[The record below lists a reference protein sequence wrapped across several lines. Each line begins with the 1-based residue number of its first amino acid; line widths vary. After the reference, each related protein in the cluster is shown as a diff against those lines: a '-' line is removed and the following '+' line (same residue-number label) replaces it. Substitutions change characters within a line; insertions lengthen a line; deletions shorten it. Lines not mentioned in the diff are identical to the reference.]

1 MSRKLFE
8 YFFTPDELEPFYSEL
23 TGTKRLRK
31 VHSQPA
37 KKPLNRKV
45 VAKES
50 QPRTNEVQSAD
61 AAQTREN
68 RSPPTADENVKSGT
82 LNSSDGEQTSNQ
94 SAPESTTQV
103 APEALNSVEPA
114 NEKGDTEGEEP
125 EDRGHETGRTRTRNL
140 LSVHALG
147 QYVFCPRAAILAAE
161 RGDHR
166 DLDEPLPR
174 PTFLPNFELERIE
187 EVLAEKFKHLALALV
202 LIVALPISMLLSLRN
217 QTMGYFY
224 LAAAT
229 LFFALMWTADLLTA
243 VVRLA
248 IRRAVAL
255 RAEAREPEPAFS
267 GTEPVDWWS
276 MLNAGFEPITHQR
289 QFQHPEL
296 PLEGNPWR
304 VLHKG
309 SLRIPVI
316 QAGGDRLGN
325 QKDRL
330 FPKHEVRLT
339 AYAMLLEADGHHKV
353 PYGLVFPADSPRGL
367 AFAINDNHRRQAVQ
381 LLAEFEKQLEDSQQR
396 NVHPGL
402 PANRNCCTNCDYGK
416 PIATS
421 VREVNSLRK
430 AGEQIV
436 ILQSRSDQLFHCECA
451 DRFGSAPP
459 HRDAIRMGLRV
470 ILE

>member
-8 YFFTPDELEPFYSEL
+8 YFFTPAELEPYYSEL
-23 TGTKRLRK
+23 TGTKRRAKLR
-31 VHSQPA
+31 SQPA
-37 KKPLNRKV
+37 KKSLNRKV
-45 VAKES
+45 VAKEPQTRS
-50 QPRTNEVQSAD
+50 NEVQSVD
-61 AAQTREN
+61 SSQTHEN
-68 RSPPTADENVKSGT
+68 RSSQTADEDVKSGT
-82 LNSSDGEQTSNQ
+82 VNPPDGEQTSNQ
-94 SAPESTTQV
+94 RAPESPRQV
-103 APEALNSVEPA
+103 APEASNGAESA
-114 NEKGDTEGEEP
+114 NTKRHPEGEEQ
-125 EDRGHETGRTRTRNL
+125 EHRGNEVSRTRTRNL

-161 RGDHR
+161 RGDQR

-174 PTFLPNFELERIE
+174 PTFLPNFDLDRIE
-187 EVLAEKFKHLALALV
+187 GVLAQKFKHLVLALV
-202 LIVALPISMLLSLRN
+202 LLVALPTSMVLSLRN
-217 QTMGYFY
+217 ETMGYFY

-243 VVRLA
+243 VVKLA
-248 IRRAVAL
+248 IRRAAAL

-267 GTEPVDWWS
+267 GTEPVNWWS

-339 AYAMLLEADGHHKV
+339 AYAMLLEADGHHKG

-367 AFAINDNHRRQAVQ
+367 AFSITDNHRRQAVQ
-381 LLAEFEKQLEDSQQR
+381 LLAEFEKQLDDSQQR

-421 VREVNSLRK
+421 IREVNSLRK
-430 AGEQIV
+430 AGEQVV
-436 ILQSRSDQLFHCECA
+436 ILQSRSDQLFHCDCA

-459 HRDAIRMGLRV
+459 HRDAIRMGLRA

>member
-31 VHSQPA
+31 VRSQPA
-37 KKPLNRKV
+37 KKSLNRKV
-45 VAKES
+45 VAKEPQPQCNES
-50 QPRTNEVQSAD
+50 QLAD
-61 AAQTREN
+61 GAQTHEVG
-68 RSPPTADENVKSGT
+68 SSASADENVKSDT
-82 LNSSDGEQTSNQ
+82 VHTADGEETSNQ
-94 SAPESTTQV
+94 SAPESPTEV
-103 APEALNSVEPA
+103 APEASNGVQSA
-114 NEKGDTEGEEP
+114 NAKREAKGDEQ
-125 EDRGHETGRTRTRNL
+125 EDRGHATGRTRTRNM

-161 RGDHR
+161 RGDQR

-174 PTFLPNFELERIE
+174 PTFLPNFDLQLIE
-187 EVLAEKFKHLALALV
+187 DALSEKFKHLALALV
-202 LIVALPISMLLSLRN
+202 LIVALPISMVLSLRN

-243 VVRLA
+243 VVKLA
-248 IRRAVAL
+248 IRRAAAL

-267 GTEPVDWWS
+267 GTEPVNWWS
-276 MLNAGFEPITHQR
+276 MLNAGFEPITHPR

-309 SLRIPVI
+309 SLRIPVV

-421 VREVNSLRK
+421 IREVNSLRR